1 MRHRLTPAPLPQEQS
16 VSHRAHLPLSHVQ
29 MPRKQKE
36 KKTKEEQEDEW
47 RAAAGEFNRLG
58 LLESKHPAFVKALR
72 KNHREDMATD
82 AELVAHVRHVYDII
96 CGAGSPAKLR
106 TRFMDCMMPIP
117 DFSFTNYSRMGKKEN
132 AGGFWLA
139 LGFDK
144 IINDH
149 SYYADAIKEAAGGA
163 MYLQLPGMVA
173 PANQD
178 EVYWGEMH
186 PYTEALCAHFYKHIP
201 QEHRSTTIK
210 AVTCRLYLQQ
220 PGTGALVGDWTS
232 RASMIDALTAVKDKI
247 EEVEALRSKL
257 CALSRKLH
265 DILKNNLV
273 AFDVE
278 ADNDTSSE
286 SEGDGDAPPAKKQK
300 QKATGLQKID
310 ISTIEAIDA
319 KGVNDPRYARRKDF
333 KGDTDAHTLE
343 LMLALFLNDDDC
355 WDFAHKYLPMAEA
368 PRFSSGAELTVCDG
382 KHEFEKPGE
391 GVEGASIMTQRWA
404 MMHGKKQREKEMG
417 MYLKSHDMAFDAR
430 RMTRD
435 LVRTLRRTFSLSL
448 CFEGP
453 ERALICE
460 IHSPELSLLQKKAL
474 FNIFMTNIWKPAE
487 TAREE
492 AEESEEESEA
502 ESEDEEGDDD
512 DYEGEASSGDDDN
525 SDDDDDDDASDD
537 DDDDDASDDDEADSD
552 SESEDGDDDDDE

>member
-1 MRHRLTPAPLPQEQS
+1 
-16 VSHRAHLPLSHVQ
+16 
-29 MPRKQKE
+29 MPRKKE

-47 RAAAGEFNRLG
+47 RAAAEEFNRLG

-82 AELVAHVRHVYDII
+82 AELVAHVRHVYGII

-149 SYYADAIKEAAGGA
+149 SYYADAIKEAVGGA
-163 MYLQLPGMVA
+163 MYLQLPGMVT
-173 PANQD
+173 PAAGD
-178 EVYWGEMH
+178 DWVYAD

-201 QEHRSTTIK
+201 QEHRSTPIK

-220 PGTGALVGDWTS
+220 LGMGALVGDWTS

-257 CALSRKLH
+257 CALSRKLY

-286 SEGDGDAPPAKKQK
+286 SEGDGDAPPAKK

-343 LMLALFLNDDDC
+343 LMLALFLSDGDC
-355 WDFAHKYLPMAEA
+355 WDIAHKYLPMAQA

-417 MYLKSHDMAFDAR
+417 MYLKAHDMAFDAR

-435 LVRTLRRTFSLSL
+435 LVRMLRRTFSLSL

-453 ERALICE
+453 GRALICE
-460 IHSPELSLLQKKAL
+460 IDSPELSLLQKKAL

-487 TAREE
+487 TAGKE

-502 ESEDEEGDDD
+502 ESEEEEGDDE

-525 SDDDDDDDASDD
+525 SDDDDDDGDASNDD
-537 DDDDDASDDDEADSD
+537 DDDDDDDDEGEDTDSA
-552 SESEDGDDDDDE
+552 SSGNDDDDDDDDDTVW

>member
-1 MRHRLTPAPLPQEQS
+1 MRYRLTPAPLPQEQS
-16 VSHRAHLPLSHVQ
+16 VSHHVHLPLSHVQ
-29 MPRKQKE
+29 MPRKKE

-47 RAAAGEFNRLG
+47 RAAAAEFNRLG
-58 LLESKHPAFVKALR
+58 LLESKHPAFVKAFR
-72 KNHREDMATD
+72 TRFTEDMNTD
-82 AELVAHVRHVYDII
+82 AELVAHVRHVYDVI
-96 CGAGSPAKLR
+96 CGTGSPAKLR

-144 IINDH
+144 ILTDH
-149 SYYADAIKEAAGGA
+149 PYYPDAIKERPGTGPGAGA
-163 MYLQLPGMVA
+163 MYLQLPGMLVPESKDA
-173 PANQD
+173 
-178 EVYWGEMH
+178 VHTH
-186 PYTEALCAHFYKHIP
+186 PYTEALVKHFHNHIP
-201 QEHRSTTIK
+201 REHFTTPLV
-210 AVTCRLYLQQ
+210 AVTCRLYLQK
-220 PGTGALVGDWTS
+220 PTTGALVGDWTS
-232 RASMIDALTAVKDKI
+232 RASMIDALTAVKDRI

-257 CALSRKLH
+257 CALSRKLY
-265 DILKNNLV
+265 DILKDNLV

-286 SEGDGDAPPAKKQK
+286 SEGDGDAPPAKK

-343 LMLALFLNDDDC
+343 LMLALFLNNDDC
-355 WDFAHKYLPMAEA
+355 WDFARKYLPMAEA

-453 ERALICE
+453 MRALICE
-460 IHSPELSLLQKKAL
+460 IHSPELSLL
-474 FNIFMTNIWKPAE
+474 
-487 TAREE
+487 RRR
-492 AEESEEESEA
+492 
-502 ESEDEEGDDD
+502 
-512 DYEGEASSGDDDN
+512 SST
-525 SDDDDDDDASDD
+525 SS
-537 DDDDDASDDDEADSD
+537 
-552 SESEDGDDDDDE
+552 

>member
-537 DDDDDASDDDEADSD
+537 DEADSD
-552 SESEDGDDDDDE
+552 SESEDDDDDDDE